1 MNLPHPQ
8 LKRWANTNRF
18 MLPAITNAII
28 LLLISGIHTY
38 WGLGGNW
45 GLRESL
51 PERNGTKMLQ
61 PGRFATLIVS
71 FIFGCMALFY
81 LVKIGRLPAVASL
94 LPSWLNQY
102 GLWLL
107 AGIFLIRAVGDFR
120 YVGFFKQIRNSRF
133 ADLDTKFYSPLC
145 LLLSANTILLIFSL
159 SKS

>member
-1 MNLPHPQ
+1 MI
-8 LKRWANTNRF
+8 
-18 MLPAITNAII
+18 PALANAII
-28 LLLISGIHTY
+28 LLVISGIHIY

-51 PERNGTKMLQ
+51 PERNGTKALR
-61 PGRFATLIVS
+61 PGRFITLVVAI
-71 FIFGCMALFY
+71 IFGGMALFY
-81 LVKIGRLPAVASL
+81 LYKIGQFSAINALVPT
-94 LPSWLNQY
+94 WLSQY

-107 AGIFLIRAVGDFR
+107 AAIFLVRAIGDFH

-145 LLLSANTILLIFSL
+145 LLLSVNTLLLIFSL